1 MWTSEQQA
9 AIAIRHANLLVS
21 AAAGSGKTA
30 VLVERV
36 IQLILSGETE
46 VDKLLVVTYTN
57 AAAGEMRERIE
68 KAVTEAIENK
78 RGDVKLLSEQLK
90 KLNRS
95 SIKTFHAF
103 CLDVIRSHFQLID
116 IDPSFRM
123 INDSEKMIMIE
134 DALDEVL
141 ESAYESLEPDFV
153 SLVEAFSGN
162 RNDVKLRQMVLQLY
176 GFILAHP
183 DPLSFLATQWEI
195 YEGDSHPVRQ
205 EWSNILLN
213 HFRELIDN
221 GLEHIEAAIDICHM
235 PGGPT
240 PYIKTLQSDHEKL
253 LALKEASEI
262 GLKAL
267 SLAVENLKFD
277 RIATIKKDEKD
288 LYSEA
293 FIIKVKEFTRD
304 KVVKKQVVDVIK
316 NFFAYKALDQF
327 EEEMALQAPVVK
339 ALAQLTASFYE
350 VFSARKRENNLM
362 DFSDLE
368 HFAVAV
374 LQNEKVCELYRTQF
388 DYIFVD
394 EYQDASAIQEYI
406 VNAIKRKGNVFMV
419 GDVKQ
424 SIYKFRLADP
434 TLFLQKYKTFTHVD
448 TLLKGQKSDPFV
460 FQKVNAYLK
469 QCDEEQ
475 FVRIDLRS
483 NFRSRPSLLNDVN
496 DIFENIMSETI
507 GDVAYDAA
515 AKLYGKMHF
524 EETEGPYVEALV
536 ISKKDLSDEE
546 TDHLELLKSDEIE
559 ARVVAGK
566 IKKLIGTPIYFPK
579 IQAVKRCRYK
589 DITLLLRST
598 RSWSATIEQ
607 VFIDE
612 GIPLYAESQTGYFDT
627 LEIKWLMAMLKAI
640 DNPLDDEAF
649 LTVLHSPLFGIGL
662 NDLALVK
669 AATPEIPFY
678 YYKITDERVKSEV
691 SEKTHSIL
699 CDVVDKFKKWRHY
712 TTYKPLEEV
721 LWTVLNETLFLAYV
735 SSMPGGI
742 SRVANVELL
751 VERAGALRKSNFF
764 SLSHFIEFIEQMIA
778 ADGDMGIAKSAS
790 EQDDVVKLMSI
801 HKSKG
806 LEFPVV
812 FVMGLGRKFNQ
823 MDTTGDMMLHKT
835 LGLAMPYVNLEL
847 RTKTKTLPQFALKE
861 KIKRET
867 LSEEMRVL
875 YVGLTRAVDRLIL
888 VATVSDAAKKQVL
901 WEEDLSVHRRHH
913 SEGFA
918 DWVMPNLNA
927 SVVTI
932 FEPKDIV
939 LDEVKAQNSYKS
951 QVALLE
957 EKSKAYTVQDLK
969 WLDDRLALNIEHT
982 IQLKPLKVSVSDLKK
997 TEGLDL
1003 VWQRPLFME
1012 EQVAQKAMSRGSAI
1026 HKVFEQ
1032 IAFEKIETL
1041 NDTKDQL
1048 EILLS
1053 SGRIDAE
1060 TYQMFNSHK
1069 FMAFIKSDLGIRL
1082 KRAKQIHRETPFVL
1096 LEADQLIQGIIDL
1109 YFEEEDGLV
1118 LVDYKTDGLKGRTLE
1133 AVAAPYENQMRY
1145 YEKALTTL
1153 TGLKVKEKVIYFIEL
1168 ETVYKVV

>member
-9 AIAIRHANLLVS
+9 AIALRHANLLVS

-78 RGDVKLLSEQLK
+78 RGDVRMLSEQLK

-123 INDSEKMIMIE
+123 INDSEKMIMVE
-134 DALDEVL
+134 EALDSVFEK
-141 ESAYESLEPDFV
+141 AYEVLEPDFV
-153 SLVEAFSGN
+153 TLVEAFSGN

-183 DPLSFLATQWEI
+183 DPLNFLEMQWAI
-195 YEGDSHPVRQ
+195 YEEASHPVRQ
-205 EWSNILLN
+205 EWSDILLN

-221 GLEHIEAAIDICHM
+221 GLEHIEAAIDICHT

-253 LALKEASEI
+253 VGLKEASEI

-267 SLAVENLKFD
+267 SLSVGSLKFD

-293 FIIKVKEFTRD
+293 LIAKVKDFTRD
-304 KVVKKQVVDVIK
+304 KVVKKQVVEVIK
-316 NFFAYKALDQF
+316 NFFAYKSLEQF
-327 EEEMALQAPVVK
+327 EEEIVLQAPIVK
-339 ALAQLTASFYE
+339 ALAKLTGSFYE
-350 VFSARKRENNLM
+350 VFSAQKRENNLM

-374 LQNEKVCELYRTQF
+374 LKHEKVCALYKDQF

-448 TLLKGQKSDPFV
+448 TLIKGLKVEPLAFH
-460 FQKVNAYLK
+460 KVNEHLK
-469 QCDEEQ
+469 QCEEEQ

-483 NFRSRPSLLNDVN
+483 NFRSRPSVLDDVN
-496 DIFENIMSETI
+496 GIFENIMSETI

-524 EETEGPYVEALV
+524 EETESPYVEAMV
-536 ISKKDLSDEE
+536 ISKKDLTDEE
-546 TDHLELLKSDEIE
+546 TDHLELIKSDEIE

-566 IKKLIGTPIYFPK
+566 IKKLIGSPIYFPK
-579 IQAVKRCRYK
+579 TQSTKRCRYK

-598 RSWSATIEQ
+598 RSWSATLEQ

-649 LTVLHSPLFGIGL
+649 LTVLHSPLFRIDL

-669 AATPEIPFY
+669 AITPEIPFY
-678 YYKITDERVKSEV
+678 YYKISDERVKSEV
-691 SEKTHSIL
+691 SDNTHRLFGDI
-699 CDVVDKFKKWRHY
+699 VDKFEKWRYY
-712 TTYKPLEEV
+712 TTYKPLEDV
-721 LWTVLNETLFLAYV
+721 LWAVVNETRFLAYV

-742 SRVANVELL
+742 SRMANVELL
-751 VERAGALRKSNFF
+751 IERAGALRKSNFF

-778 ADGDMGIAKSAS
+778 ADGDMGIAKSAG

-823 MDTTGDMMLHKT
+823 MDTSGDIMLHKA
-835 LGLAMPYVNLEL
+835 LGLAMPYVDLEL
-847 RTKTKTLPQFALKE
+847 RTKTKSLAQFALKE

-875 YVGLTRAVDRLIL
+875 YVGLTRAVDRLFL
-888 VATVSDAAKKQVL
+888 VATVADAAKKQVL
-901 WEEDLSVHRRHH
+901 WEEEMSVHRRHH

-918 DWVMPNLNA
+918 DWVIPNLDP
-927 SVVTI
+927 SVVTVY
-932 FEPKDIV
+932 EPKDIV
-939 LDEVKAQNSYKS
+939 LDEVKAQNSYKA

-957 EKSKAYTVQDLK
+957 EKATACSAETLMWLNERLK
-969 WLDDRLALNIEHT
+969 FNIDHEL
-982 IQLKPLKVSVSDLKK
+982 QLKPLKVSVSDLKK
-997 TEGLDL
+997 SESLEL
-1003 VWQRPLFME
+1003 VWQRPVFLE
-1012 EQVAQKAMSRGSAI
+1012 EQVVQKAMTRGTAI
-1026 HKVFEQ
+1026 HKVFE
-1032 IAFEKIETL
+1032 
-1041 NDTKDQL
+1041 
-1048 EILLS
+1048 
-1053 SGRIDAE
+1053 RIDFVSIHTIQEAKTHLEQLLKNQYIDEE
-1060 TYQMFNSHK
+1060 TYQMFNIYK
-1069 FMAFIKSDLGIRL
+1069 FMAFINSELGIRL
-1082 KRAKQIHRETPFVL
+1082 KRAKQIYRETPFVF
-1096 LEADQLIQGIIDL
+1096 LEDGQFIQGIIDL

-1118 LVDYKTDGLKGRTLE
+1118 LVDYKTDGLKGRTLDE
-1133 AVAAPYENQMRY
+1133 VASPYVDQMRY
-1145 YEKALTTL
+1145 YEKALSTL
-1153 TGLKVKEKVIYFIEL
+1153 TGCKVKEKVIYFIDMEAA
-1168 ETVYKVV
+1168 YKIE